1 MHPTNIYIPE
11 DLWQEFEA
19 QAEGTSGPL
28 PYLKLVVQDH
38 IRYTNRIVT
47 AAQVALRRPA
57 PRSEVTIR
65 KGVRWPTEFWDKI
78 RDISYKLHTSKEGV
92 IRLIIEGAVSEH

>member
-19 QAEGTSGPL
+19 KAQGTSGPL

-38 IRYTNRIVT
+38 IRHPSRIVT
-47 AAQVALRRPA
+47 AAHVALSRPT

-65 KGVRWPTEFWDKI
+65 KGVRWPTEFWDEV

-92 IRLIIEGAVSEH
+92 IRLILEGTVSEH

>member
-1 MHPTNIYIPE
+1 MHPTYIHIPK

-19 QAEGTSGPL
+19 KAEGTSGPL

-38 IRYTNRIVT
+38 IRYPNRIV
-47 AAQVALRRPA
+47 AAAKAVLSRPS
-57 PRSEVTIR
+57 PRSEATIR
-65 KGVRWPTEFWDKI
+65 KGVRWPTEFWDKV
-78 RDISYKLHTSKEGV
+78 RDISYKLHTSKEGL